1 MDELF
6 GLPAHPLVVHAPVV
20 LLPLAVIGAIAMMLR
35 PSWYLHFRWPV
46 LAIAAFGTVGAIFA
60 ASSGEEFE
68 ELVEDSKSG
77 AAREA
82 IEEHAEAG
90 DMARNLA
97 IVFLVAVVAFV
108 LLPWFLERRAR
119 AAASAPTAAANA
131 TSSAGPAWLKP
142 VLMVFV
148 ALAAVGSLVTIIDA
162 GHSGADSVW
171 NDVGSSVDGGGDD
184 DGDDEDDGD

>member
-6 GLPAHPLVVHAPVV
+6 GIPAHPLIVHAPVV
-20 LLPLAVIGAIAMMLR
+20 LLPLAAIGVVAMLLR
-35 PSWYLHFRWPV
+35 PTWYLHFRWPV
-46 LAIAAFGTVGAIFA
+46 LAITAVGTLGAIFA

-90 DMARNLA
+90 ETARTLA
-97 IVFLVAVVAFV
+97 LVFLVAVVAFV
-108 LLPWFLERRAR
+108 VVPWFLERRAR
-119 AAASAPTAAANA
+119 AAAAAGSTAVETAPP
-131 TSSAGPAWLKP
+131 SAGPTWLKP

-162 GHSGADSVW
+162 GHSGAGSVW
-171 NDVGSSVDGGGDD
+171 DEIGVTSGGGGDD
-184 DGDDEDDGD
+184 DDGD